1 MTVTLTKD
9 KSLKPL
15 TEKEHTFLKGIFEGK
30 SQIESYKNA
39 YNKHHLTNQQA
50 NSQLFRV
57 LNREHIKRHIAEHK
71 KAGALGLTLT
81 LQERRLRLA
90 EIINDRSA
98 SYSDVIKAI
107 MADSALAGDIGQ
119 RLELTELTK
128 DGSSLSRLKNSSIQD
143 KIAFLRQQRERER
156 TEQARPDQTY
166 SDPAPA
172 LPDQT
177 EPAPAKP
184 IHLEIMPPDQTS
196 LAT

>member
-1 MTVTLTKD
+1 
-9 KSLKPL
+9 
-15 TEKEHTFLKGIFEGK
+15 
-30 SQIESYKNA
+30 
-39 YNKHHLTNQQA
+39 
-50 NSQLFRV
+50 
-57 LNREHIKRHIAEHK
+57 
-71 KAGALGLTLT
+71 
-81 LQERRLRLA
+81 
-90 EIINDRSA
+90 
-98 SYSDVIKAI
+98 

-196 LAT
+196 PAT